1 MNWKFLFSIVFEPF
15 IRPTFV
21 SIKSKKSRFISIIS
35 KTFLRSGESVK
46 NFLFRSLG
54 GSTTHPIG
62 ISYQSDFFPIR
73 IQEKQ
78 DKSYSFISSS
88 SESFMKDF
96 QLWRIKAFIAHL
108 NHQNQSFK
116 HLNDCSHSLLEESKK
131 RTNVI
136 SNAKKTDRH
145 FEMKMVGIK
154 RKKLNCV
161 LISFLY

>member
-21 SIKSKKSRFISIIS
+21 SIKSRKSRFISIIS
-35 KTFLRSGESVK
+35 KTFLQSGESVK

-62 ISYQSDFFPIR
+62 IAYQSDFFLIR
-73 IQEKQ
+73 IQTKEG
-78 DKSYSFISSS
+78 KSYSFISSS

-116 HLNDCSHSLLEESKK
+116 HLNDCSHYWKNQRKARTSYRMQKKPTDTLEWRWLELK
-131 RTNVI
+131 
-136 SNAKKTDRH
+136 
-145 FEMKMVGIK
+145 E
-154 RKKLNCV
+154 KKLNCV